1 LEEGLD
7 GCPNGVFWRRISNCM
22 TFRPGLYVFR
32 EILVFAR
39 FSHLSADVIE
49 EDEDG
54 IGEGLC
60 WPEPYNYCGR

>member
-1 LEEGLD
+1 
-7 GCPNGVFWRRISNCM
+7 M
-22 TFRPGLYVFR
+22 TFRPGRYVFR

-60 WPEPYNYCGR
+60 WSEPYNYCGR